1 MKTLHLYL
9 TRQVLVSLLMTVA
22 VFTFVLLLG
31 NVMKEIIALL
41 VSRQVTLG
49 LVAKAI
55 GLLIPFVMAY
65 VLPFAMLTSVLLVFG
80 RFSADQELTAVRAS
94 GVSLV
99 SLVTPILLLSL
110 GLCGLCALFN
120 LWIAP
125 ECRNAYKNLIFQ
137 FGARTMTTLITE
149 DRFID
154 EIPGMI
160 LYIRKKNGEELEDI
174 RIYNLKTNEITE
186 RVSAAAGRILFDPQ
200 KQTIS
205 FELSDVLLEHRYE
218 ADPKDEE
225 NLIGPPAPEKA
236 SEWQPELGY
245 LDGLTGP
252 PTPEKAPEKAPEWQL
267 LKMGAYTS
275 LPQDLAPLF
284 RGERKPKLSEMN
296 LGELIRERDER
307 ESQGISAM
315 PVRVQ
320 IHRQLAFSFACFA
333 FTLVAI
339 PLAIQAHRR
348 ETSIGI
354 AIALGLVMVYYAFII
369 VGDALETK
377 EHLQPHLILWIPNFL
392 FQMVGAVLLHRANR
406 G

>member
-9 TRQVLVSLLMTVA
+9 TRQVMISLFMTVG

-49 LVAKAI
+49 LVGKAI
-55 GLLIPFVMAY
+55 GLLIPYVMAY
-65 VLPFAMLTSVLLVFG
+65 VLPFGMLTSVLLVFG

-94 GVSLV
+94 GISLV

-110 GLCGLCALFN
+110 ALCALCALFN

-125 ECRNAYKNLIFQ
+125 QCRSAYKDLIFQ
-137 FGARTMTTLITE
+137 FGARTFTTLITE

-154 EIPGMI
+154 EIPGMT
-160 LYIRKKNGEELEDI
+160 LYIRKKDGDNLEDI
-174 RIYNLKTNEITE
+174 RIYTLKTNKISQK
-186 RVSAAAGRILFDPQ
+186 VSAGSGKILFDSE
-200 KQTIS
+200 KQTIL

-218 ADPKDEE
+218 VDPQAEE
-225 NLIGPPAPEKA
+225 AFVGPPAPEK
-236 SEWQPELGY
+236 P
-245 LDGLTGP
+245 
-252 PTPEKAPEKAPEWQL
+252 PEWQR
-267 LKMGAYTS
+267 LKMGAFTYG
-275 LPQDLAPLF
+275 PVDLTPLF
-284 RGERKPKLSEMN
+284 HGERKPKLSEMT
-296 LGELIRERDER
+296 LQQLIRERDDR
-307 ESQGISAM
+307 ESQGISNM

-333 FTLVAI
+333 FTLIAI

-369 VGDALETK
+369 IGDALETK
-377 EHLQPHLILWIPNFL
+377 EHLQPHLILWLPNFL
-392 FQMVGAVLLHRANR
+392 FQAIGASLLFRANR

>member
-9 TRQVLVSLLMTVA
+9 TRQVMISLLMTVG

-55 GLLIPFVMAY
+55 GLLIPYVMAY
-65 VLPFAMLTSVLLVFG
+65 VLPFGMLTSVLLVFG

-94 GVSLV
+94 GVSLA

-110 GLCGLCALFN
+110 GLCVLCAFFN

-125 ECRNAYKNLIFQ
+125 QCRNAYKNLIFE
-137 FGARTMTTLITE
+137 FGARSFSTLITE

-154 EIPGMI
+154 EIPGTI
-160 LYIRKKNGEELEDI
+160 LYIRKKNGDELEDI
-174 RIYNLKTNEITE
+174 RIYTLKTNEISE
-186 RVSAAAGRILFDPQ
+186 RISASSGKIIYDGQ
-200 KQTIS
+200 KQAIHFS
-205 FELSDVLLEHRYE
+205 LRDVLIESRVDKSTKLDDSFTE
-218 ADPKDEE
+218 KNINFDESF
-225 NLIGPPAPEKA
+225 IGPPAPEDPTERE
-236 SEWQPELGY
+236 EWYRLQ
-245 LDGLTGP
+245 TGAIDTNP
-252 PTPEKAPEKAPEWQL
+252 I
-267 LKMGAYTS
+267 
-275 LPQDLAPLF
+275 DLAPLF

-296 LGELIRERDER
+296 LGQLIRERDER
-307 ESQGISAM
+307 EAQGISNM

-333 FTLVAI
+333 FTLIAV

-354 AIALGLVMVYYAFII
+354 AISLVLVMVYYAFII
-369 VGDALETK
+369 IADALETK
-377 EHLQPHLILWIPNFL
+377 EHLQPHMITWFPNFL
-392 FQMVGAVLLHRANR
+392 FQAIGAGLLYRANR
-406 G
+406 N

>member
-9 TRQVLVSLLMTVA
+9 TRQVMISLLMTVG

-49 LVAKAI
+49 LVGKAI
-55 GLLIPFVMAY
+55 GLLIPYVMAY
-65 VLPFAMLTSVLLVFG
+65 VLPFGMLTSVLLVFG

-94 GVSLV
+94 GVSLI
-99 SLVTPILLLSL
+99 SLVTPILMLSL
-110 GLCGLCALFN
+110 ALCVLCGLFN

-125 ECRNAYKNLIFQ
+125 HCRGAYKDLIFQ
-137 FGARTMTTLITE
+137 FGARTVSTLITE

-160 LYIRKKNGEELEDI
+160 LYIRKKNGDELEDI
-174 RIYNLKTNEITE
+174 RIYNLKETEITN
-186 RVSAAAGRILFDPQ
+186 RVSAASGKINFDPQ
-200 KQTIS
+200 GQTIQ
-205 FELSDVLLEHRYE
+205 FQLNDVLVEHRFE
-218 ADPKDEE
+218 TDAKADE
-225 NLIGPPAPEKA
+225 NFIGPPPPEK
-236 SEWQPELGY
+236 P
-245 LDGLTGP
+245 
-252 PTPEKAPEKAPEWQL
+252 PEWQL
-267 LKMGAYTS
+267 VKMGGFTTD
-275 LPQDLAPLF
+275 PIDLKPLF
-284 RGERKPKLSEMN
+284 QGSRKSKLSEMD
-296 LGELIRERDER
+296 LMELIRERKVR
-307 ESQGISAM
+307 EEQGVSTM

-354 AIALGLVMVYYAFII
+354 ALSLGLVMIYYAFII
-369 VGDALETK
+369 LGDALEAK
-377 EHLQPHLILWIPNFL
+377 EHLQPHLILWFPNFL
-392 FQMVGAVLLHRANR
+392 FQAVGAALLYRANR
-406 G
+406 N

>member
-9 TRQVLVSLLMTVA
+9 TRQVMISLLMTVG

-49 LVAKAI
+49 LVGKAI
-55 GLLIPFVMAY
+55 GLLIPYVMAY
-65 VLPFAMLTSVLLVFG
+65 VLPFGMLTSVLLVFG

-94 GVSLV
+94 GVSLI
-99 SLVTPILLLSL
+99 SLVTPILMLSL
-110 GLCGLCALFN
+110 ALCVLCGLFN

-125 ECRNAYKNLIFQ
+125 HCRGAYKDLIFQ
-137 FGARTMTTLITE
+137 FGARTISTLITE

-160 LYIRKKNGEELEDI
+160 LYIRKKNGDELEDI
-174 RIYNLKTNEITE
+174 RIYNLKETEITN
-186 RVSAAAGRILFDPQ
+186 RVSAASGKINFDPQ
-200 KQTIS
+200 GQTIQ
-205 FELSDVLLEHRYE
+205 FQLNDVLVEHRFE
-218 ADPKDEE
+218 TDAKADE
-225 NLIGPPAPEKA
+225 NFIGPPPPEK
-236 SEWQPELGY
+236 P
-245 LDGLTGP
+245 
-252 PTPEKAPEKAPEWQL
+252 PEWQL
-267 LKMGAYTS
+267 VKMGGFTTD
-275 LPQDLAPLF
+275 PIDLKPLF
-284 RGERKPKLSEMN
+284 QGSRKSKLSEMD
-296 LGELIRERDER
+296 LMELIRERNVRDE
-307 ESQGISAM
+307 QGVSTM

-354 AIALGLVMVYYAFII
+354 A
-369 VGDALETK
+369 
-377 EHLQPHLILWIPNFL
+377 
-392 FQMVGAVLLHRANR
+392 
-406 G
+406 

>member
-9 TRQVLVSLLMTVA
+9 TRQVMISLLMTVG

-49 LVAKAI
+49 LVARAI
-55 GLLIPFVMAY
+55 GLLIPYVMAY
-65 VLPFAMLTSVLLVFG
+65 VLPFGMLTSVLLVFG

-99 SLVTPILLLSL
+99 SLVTPILFLSL
-110 GLCGLCALFN
+110 GLCVLCAFFN

-125 ECRNAYKNLIFQ
+125 QCRNAYKNLIFE
-137 FGARTMTTLITE
+137 FGARSFSTLITE

-154 EIPGMI
+154 EIPGTI
-160 LYIRKKNGEELEDI
+160 LYIRKKNGDELEDI
-174 RIYNLKTNEITE
+174 RIYTLKTNEISE
-186 RVSAAAGRILFDPQ
+186 RISAGSGKIIYDGQ
-200 KQTIS
+200 KQTIHFS
-205 FELSDVLLEHRYE
+205 LRDVLIESRVDKNTKL
-218 ADPKDEE
+218 DESFIE
-225 NLIGPPAPEKA
+225 KNINFDESFIGPPAPEDP
-236 SEWQPELGY
+236 SEREEWYRLQ
-245 LDGLTGP
+245 TGAIDTNP
-252 PTPEKAPEKAPEWQL
+252 I
-267 LKMGAYTS
+267 
-275 LPQDLAPLF
+275 DLAPLF

-296 LGELIRERDER
+296 IRQLIRERDER
-307 ESQGISAM
+307 EAQGISNM

-333 FTLVAI
+333 FTLIAV

-354 AIALGLVMVYYAFII
+354 AISLVLVMVYYAFII
-369 VGDALETK
+369 IADALETK
-377 EHLQPHLILWIPNFL
+377 ERLQPHMITWFPNFL
-392 FQMVGAVLLHRANR
+392 FQAIGAGLLYRANR
-406 G
+406 N

>member
-9 TRQVLVSLLMTVA
+9 TRQVMISLLMTVG

-49 LVAKAI
+49 LVAQAI
-55 GLLIPFVMAY
+55 GLLIPYVMAY
-65 VLPFAMLTSVLLVFG
+65 VLPFGMLTAVLLVFG

-110 GLCGLCALFN
+110 ALCILCALFN

-125 ECRNAYKNLIFQ
+125 LCRSAYKNLIFEH
-137 FGARTMTTLITE
+137 GARTLSTLITE

-186 RVSAAAGRILFDPQ
+186 RVSAGAGRILFDQ
-200 KQTIS
+200 QQQTIR
-205 FELSDVLLEHRYE
+205 FELLDVLMEARYE
-218 ADPKDEE
+218 KDGMNFVLDPEKEE
-225 NLIGPPAPEKA
+225 NFIGPPAPEK
-236 SEWQPELGY
+236 P
-245 LDGLTGP
+245 
-252 PTPEKAPEKAPEWQL
+252 PEWQL
-267 LKMGAYTS
+267 LKMGAFTTD
-275 LPQDLAPLF
+275 PINLAPLF
-284 RGERKPKLSEMN
+284 RGERKPKLSEMTIWQ
-296 LGELIRERDER
+296 LIAERDER
-307 ESQGISAM
+307 EEQGVSTM

-333 FTLVAI
+333 ITLVAI

-369 VGDALETK
+369 LGDALETK
-377 EHLQPHLILWIPNFL
+377 EHLQPHLILWFPNFL
-392 FQMVGAVLLHRANR
+392 FQAIGGALLFRANR

>member
-9 TRQVLVSLLMTVA
+9 TRQVMISLLMTVG

-49 LVAKAI
+49 LVGKAI
-55 GLLIPFVMAY
+55 GLLIPYVMAY
-65 VLPFAMLTSVLLVFG
+65 VLPFGMLTSVLLVFG

-94 GVSLV
+94 GVSLI
-99 SLVTPILLLSL
+99 SLVTPILMLSL
-110 GLCGLCALFN
+110 ALCVLCGLFN

-125 ECRNAYKNLIFQ
+125 HCRGAYKDLIFQ
-137 FGARTMTTLITE
+137 FGARTISTLITE

-160 LYIRKKNGEELEDI
+160 LYIRKKNGDELEDI
-174 RIYNLKTNEITE
+174 RIYNLKETEITN
-186 RVSAAAGRILFDPQ
+186 RISAASGKINFDPQ
-200 KQTIS
+200 GQTIQ
-205 FELSDVLLEHRYE
+205 FQLNDVLVEHRFE
-218 ADPKDEE
+218 TDAKADE
-225 NLIGPPAPEKA
+225 NFIGPPPPEK
-236 SEWQPELGY
+236 P
-245 LDGLTGP
+245 
-252 PTPEKAPEKAPEWQL
+252 PEWQL
-267 LKMGAYTS
+267 VKMGGFTTD
-275 LPQDLAPLF
+275 PVDLKPLF
-284 RGERKPKLSEMN
+284 QGSRKSKLSEMD
-296 LGELIRERDER
+296 LMQLIRERKVR
-307 ESQGISAM
+307 EEQGVSTM

-354 AIALGLVMVYYAFII
+354 ALSLGLVMVYYAFII
-369 VGDALETK
+369 LGDALEAK
-377 EHLQPHLILWIPNFL
+377 EHLQPHLILWFPNFL
-392 FQMVGAVLLHRANR
+392 FQAVGAALLYRANR
-406 G
+406 N

>member
-9 TRQVLVSLLMTVA
+9 TRQVIISLLMTVG

-55 GLLIPFVMAY
+55 GLLIPYVMAY

-110 GLCGLCALFN
+110 GLCILCAIFN

-125 ECRNAYKNLIFQ
+125 QCRNAYKNLIFE
-137 FGARTMTTLITE
+137 FGARSFSTLITE

-154 EIPGMI
+154 EIPNTI
-160 LYIRKKNGEELEDI
+160 LYIRKKSGDELEDI
-174 RIYNLKTNEITE
+174 RIYTLKTNEISE
-186 RVSAAAGRILFDPQ
+186 RISAGSGKIIYDAQ
-200 KQTIS
+200 KQTLH
-205 FELSDVLLEHRYE
+205 FALRDVLIESRGE
-218 ADPKDEE
+218 RSGQFAERNIKFDDSF
-225 NLIGPPAPEKA
+225 IGPPLPEDLRDKA
-236 SEWQPELGY
+236 EWYRLQ
-245 LDGLTGP
+245 TGAIDTDP
-252 PTPEKAPEKAPEWQL
+252 I
-267 LKMGAYTS
+267 
-275 LPQDLAPLF
+275 DLAPLF

-296 LGELIRERDER
+296 LSELIRERDNR
-307 ESQGISAM
+307 EAQGISNM

-320 IHRQLAFSFACFA
+320 IHRQFAFSFGCFA
-333 FTLVAI
+333 FTLIAV

-354 AIALGLVMVYYAFII
+354 AISLGLVMVYYSFFILADAF
-369 VGDALETK
+369 ETK
-377 EHLQPHLILWIPNFL
+377 EHLQPHMITWFPNFL
-392 FQMVGAVLLHRANR
+392 FQAIGAGLLYRANR
-406 G
+406 N

>member
-9 TRQVLVSLLMTVA
+9 TRQVLVALLMTVG

-31 NVMKEIIALL
+31 NVMKEILALL

-49 LVAKAI
+49 LVAQAI

-65 VLPFAMLTSVLLVFG
+65 VLPFGMLTAVLLVFG

-110 GLCGLCALFN
+110 VLCVLCAAFN

-125 ECRNAYKNLIFQ
+125 LCRNAYKNLIFQ
-137 FGARTMTTLITE
+137 FGARNITTLITE

-160 LYIRKKNGEELEDI
+160 LYIRKKDGDQMEDV
-174 RIYNLKTNEITE
+174 RIYHLKDNEITQ
-186 RVSAAAGRILFDPQ
+186 RISAGAGKINFNSTN
-200 KQTIS
+200 QTIY
-205 FELSDVLLEHRYE
+205 FELSDVLVEHRHE
-218 ADPKDEE
+218 ADPKLRSGSSDPATITLTNADESF
-225 NLIGPPAPEKA
+225 IGPLPEK
-236 SEWQPELGY
+236 P
-245 LDGLTGP
+245 
-252 PTPEKAPEKAPEWQL
+252 PEWFL
-267 LKMGAYTS
+267 MKSGAIATD
-275 LPQDLAPLF
+275 PIDLAPLF
-284 RGERKPKLSEMN
+284 RGQRKPKLSEMTIK
-296 LGELIRERDER
+296 ELIRERDAR
-307 ESQGISAM
+307 EAQGVATM

-354 AIALGLVMVYYAFII
+354 ALALGLVMVYYAFII
-369 VGDALETK
+369 IGDALESK
-377 EHLQPHLILWIPNFL
+377 EHLQPHLILWFPNFL
-392 FQMVGAVLLHRANR
+392 FQAIGGALLFRANR

>member
-9 TRQVLVSLLMTVA
+9 TRQVIISLLMTVG

-55 GLLIPFVMAY
+55 GLLIPYVMAY
-65 VLPFAMLTSVLLVFG
+65 VLPFGMLTSVLLVFG

-99 SLVTPILLLSL
+99 SLVTPILFLSL
-110 GLCGLCALFN
+110 GLCVLCAFFN

-125 ECRNAYKNLIFQ
+125 QCRNAYKNLIFE
-137 FGARTMTTLITE
+137 FGARSFSTLITE

-154 EIPGMI
+154 EIPGTI
-160 LYIRKKNGEELEDI
+160 LYIRKKNGDELEDI
-174 RIYNLKTNEITE
+174 RIYTLKTNEISE
-186 RVSAAAGRILFDPQ
+186 RISAGSGKIIYDAQ
-200 KQTIS
+200 KQTIHFS
-205 FELSDVLLEHRYE
+205 LRDVLIESRVDKKTKLDGSFNELNINF
-218 ADPKDEE
+218 DESF
-225 NLIGPPAPEKA
+225 IGPPVPEDP
-236 SEWQPELGY
+236 SEEEWYRLQ
-245 LDGLTGP
+245 TGAIDTNP
-252 PTPEKAPEKAPEWQL
+252 I
-267 LKMGAYTS
+267 
-275 LPQDLAPLF
+275 DLAPLF

-296 LGELIRERDER
+296 IWQLIRERDER
-307 ESQGISAM
+307 EAQGISNM

-333 FTLVAI
+333 FTLIAV

-354 AIALGLVMVYYAFII
+354 AISLVLVMVYYAFII
-369 VGDALETK
+369 IADALETK
-377 EHLQPHLILWIPNFL
+377 EHLQPHMITWFPNFL
-392 FQMVGAVLLHRANR
+392 FQAIGAGLLYRANR
-406 G
+406 N

>member
-9 TRQVLVSLLMTVA
+9 TRQVMISLLMTVG

-49 LVAKAI
+49 LVVKAI
-55 GLLIPFVMAY
+55 GLLIPYVMAY
-65 VLPFAMLTSVLLVFG
+65 VLPFGMLTAVLLVFG

-99 SLVTPILLLSL
+99 SLVAPILFLSL
-110 GLCGLCALFN
+110 ALCVLCALFN

-125 ECRNAYKNLIFQ
+125 QCRNAYKNLIFE
-137 FGARTMTTLITE
+137 FGARTVSTLITE

-160 LYIRKKNGEELEDI
+160 LYIRKKNGDELEDI
-174 RIYNLKTNEITE
+174 RIYGLRETEITN
-186 RVSAAAGRILFDPQ
+186 RVSAAAGKINYDPQ
-200 KQTIS
+200 NQTIQ
-205 FELSDVLLEHRYE
+205 FELKDVLIEYRYE
-218 ADPKDEE
+218 KDPKEE
-225 NLIGPPAPEKA
+225 ESFIGPPAPEK
-236 SEWQPELGY
+236 P
-245 LDGLTGP
+245 
-252 PTPEKAPEKAPEWQL
+252 PEWL
-267 LKMGAYTS
+267 LMKSGAITT
-275 LPQDLAPLF
+275 DTVELAPLF

-296 LGELIRERDER
+296 LKELINERDQR
-307 ESQGISAM
+307 DSQGISTM

-354 AIALGLVMVYYAFII
+354 AIALGLVMVYYSFII
-369 VGDALETK
+369 IGDALETK
-377 EHLQPHLILWIPNFL
+377 EHLQPHMIVWFPNFL
-392 FQMVGAVLLHRANR
+392 FQVVGAGLLYRANR

>member
-9 TRQVLVSLLMTVA
+9 TRQVLISLLMTVG

-49 LVAKAI
+49 LVGKAV
-55 GLLIPFVMAY
+55 GLLIPYVMAY
-65 VLPFAMLTSVLLVFG
+65 VLPFGMLTAVLLVFG

-99 SLVTPILLLSL
+99 SMVTPILLLSL
-110 GLCGLCALFN
+110 ALCALCALFN
-120 LWIAP
+120 LWVAP
-125 ECRNAYKNLIFQ
+125 LCRNAYKNLIFEH
-137 FGARTMTTLITE
+137 GGRTLSTLITE

-154 EIPGMI
+154 EIPGKI

-186 RVSAAAGRILFDPQ
+186 RVAAGSGKIHYNPQ
-200 KQTIS
+200 NQTIH
-205 FELSDVLLEHRYE
+205 FELTDVLVEHRLE
-218 ADPKDEE
+218 TDPKAEE
-225 NLIGPPAPEKA
+225 SFIGPPPPEK
-236 SEWQPELGY
+236 P
-245 LDGLTGP
+245 
-252 PTPEKAPEKAPEWQL
+252 PEWQL
-267 LKMGAYTS
+267 VKMGGFTTD
-275 LPQDLAPLF
+275 PIDLAPLF
-284 RGERKPKLSEMN
+284 RGERKPKLSEMT
-296 LGELIRERDER
+296 LRELMLEKEER
-307 ESQGISAM
+307 EAQGVSTM

-354 AIALGLVMVYYAFII
+354 AIALGLVMVYYSFII
-369 VGDALETK
+369 IGDALETK
-377 EHLQPHLILWIPNFL
+377 EHLQPHLILWFPNFL
-392 FQMVGAVLLHRANR
+392 FQAVGGALLFRANR

>member
-9 TRQVLVSLLMTVA
+9 TRQVLISLLMTVG

-49 LVAKAI
+49 LVAQAI
-55 GLLIPFVMAY
+55 GLLIPYVMAY
-65 VLPFAMLTSVLLVFG
+65 VLPFGMLTAVLLVFG

-110 GLCGLCALFN
+110 ALCVLCALFN

-125 ECRNAYKNLIFQ
+125 LCRNAYKNLIFEH
-137 FGARTMTTLITE
+137 GARTLSTLITE

-186 RVSAAAGRILFDPQ
+186 RVSAGSGRILFDQ
-200 KQTIS
+200 ERQTIR
-205 FELSDVLLEHRYE
+205 FELQDVLLEARYE
-218 ADPKDEE
+218 KDPEQEE
-225 NLIGPPAPEKA
+225 NFIGPPAPEK
-236 SEWQPELGY
+236 P
-245 LDGLTGP
+245 
-252 PTPEKAPEKAPEWQL
+252 PEWQL
-267 LKMGAYTS
+267 LKMGAFTTD
-275 LPQDLAPLF
+275 PIDLAPLF
-284 RGERKPKLSEMN
+284 QGDRKPKLSEMTVWQ
-296 LGELIRERDER
+296 LMAERDER
-307 ESQGISAM
+307 EAQGVSTM

-369 VGDALETK
+369 IGDALETK
-377 EHLQPHLILWIPNFL
+377 EHLQPHLILWFPNFL
-392 FQMVGAVLLHRANR
+392 FQAIGGALLFRANR

>member
-9 TRQVLVSLLMTVA
+9 TRQVLISLLMTVA

-41 VSRQVTLG
+41 VSRHVTLG

-55 GLLIPFVMAY
+55 GLLIPYVMAY
-65 VLPFAMLTSVLLVFG
+65 VLPFGMLTAVLLVFG

-99 SLVTPILLLSL
+99 SLVSPVLFLSL
-110 GLCGLCALFN
+110 GLCALCAVFN

-137 FGARTMTTLITE
+137 YGARTVSTLITE

-160 LYIRKKNGEELEDI
+160 LYIRKKDGDDLEDV
-174 RIYNLKTNEITE
+174 RIYGLKGTEITNQ
-186 RVSAAAGRILFDPQ
+186 VSAAAARINYDPQ
-200 KQTIS
+200 AQTIE
-205 FELSDVLLEHRYE
+205 FELKDVLLRQRYE
-218 ADPKDEE
+218 RDPKDDETF
-225 NLIGPPAPEKA
+225 IGPPAPEK
-236 SEWQPELGY
+236 P
-245 LDGLTGP
+245 
-252 PTPEKAPEKAPEWQL
+252 PEWFMM
-267 LKMGAYTS
+267 KSGAITTN
-275 LPQDLAPLF
+275 PIDLAPLF
-284 RGERKPKLSEMN
+284 RGERKAKLSEMN
-296 LGELIRERDER
+296 LKQLIRERDER
-307 ESQGISAM
+307 EAQGVSNM

-320 IHRQLAFSFACFA
+320 IHRQLSFSFACFA

-354 AIALGLVMVYYAFII
+354 AIALVLVMIYFSFII
-369 VGDALETK
+369 IGDALESK
-377 EHLQPHLILWIPNFL
+377 EHLQPHLILWFPNFL
-392 FQMVGAVLLHRANR
+392 FQAVGAVLLNRANR

>member
-9 TRQVLVSLLMTVA
+9 TRHVFISLLMTVG

-41 VSRQVTLG
+41 VSRQVTFG
-49 LVAKAI
+49 LVAKAV

-65 VLPFAMLTSVLLVFG
+65 VLPFGMLTAALLVFG

-99 SLVTPILLLSL
+99 SLVAPILLLSL
-110 GLCGLCALFN
+110 ALCVLCALFN

-125 ECRNAYKNLIFQ
+125 QCRHAYKDLIFQ
-137 FGARTMTTLITE
+137 YGARTVSTLITE

-160 LYIRKKNGEELEDI
+160 LYIRKKNGENLEDI
-174 RIYNLKTNEITE
+174 RIYGLRNNEITN
-186 RVSAAAGRILFDPQ
+186 RISAASGRINYDQ
-200 KQTIS
+200 QNQTID
-205 FELSDVLLEHRYE
+205 FELKDVLVEYRYE
-218 ADPKDEE
+218 RDPKQEE
-225 NLIGPPAPEKA
+225 NFIGPPAPEK
-236 SEWQPELGY
+236 P
-245 LDGLTGP
+245 
-252 PTPEKAPEKAPEWQL
+252 PEWYMI
-267 LKMGAYTS
+267 KSGAISTD
-275 LPQDLAPLF
+275 PVELAPLF

-296 LGELIRERDER
+296 LLELIRERDQR
-307 ESQGISAM
+307 ATQGISTM

-354 AIALGLVMVYYAFII
+354 AIALGLVMVYYSFII
-369 VGDALETK
+369 IGDALETK
-377 EHLQPHLILWIPNFL
+377 EHLQPHMIVWIPNFL
-392 FQMVGAVLLHRANR
+392 FQVVGAALLHRANR

>member
-9 TRQVLVSLLMTVA
+9 TRQVLIALLMTVG

-65 VLPFAMLTSVLLVFG
+65 VLPFGMLTAVLLVFG

-99 SLVTPILLLSL
+99 SLVTPILILSL
-110 GLCGLCALFN
+110 VLCVLCAAFN

-125 ECRNAYKNLIFQ
+125 LCRNAYKDLIFQ
-137 FGARTMTTLITE
+137 FGARNISTLITE

-160 LYIRKKNGEELEDI
+160 LYIRKKDGDQLEDI
-174 RIYNLKTNEITE
+174 RIYNLRTNEIRE
-186 RVSAAAGRILFDPQ
+186 RISADSGKILYDPQQQTIEFELRDVVAEHRFEKHSKAAGELNFIDPDE
-200 KQTIS
+200 S
-205 FELSDVLLEHRYE
+205 F
-218 ADPKDEE
+218 
-225 NLIGPPAPEKA
+225 IGPPPPE
-236 SEWQPELGY
+236 
-245 LDGLTGP
+245 P
-252 PTPEKAPEKAPEWQL
+252 PPEWQL
-267 LKMGAYTS
+267 FKTGVYSTGTIE
-275 LPQDLAPLF
+275 LAPLF
-284 RGERKPKLSEMN
+284 RGDRKPKLSEMTIK
-296 LGELIRERDER
+296 ELVRERDMR
-307 ESQGISAM
+307 ESQGIATM

-369 VGDALETK
+369 IGDALESK
-377 EHLQPHLILWIPNFL
+377 EHLQPHLILWFPNFL
-392 FQMVGAVLLHRANR
+392 FQAIGGALLFRANR

>member
-186 RVSAAAGRILFDPQ
+186 RVSAATGKIVFDPE

-205 FELSDVLLEHRYE
+205 FELFDVLLEHRYE

-225 NLIGPPAPEKA
+225 NLIGPPVSIFTE
-236 SEWQPELGY
+236 
-245 LDGLTGP
+245 GP
-252 PTPEKAPEKAPEWQL
+252 PIEVAVTTEPDGVQHVEPPEKAPEWQL

-275 LPQDLAPLF
+275 PPQDLAPLF
-284 RGERKPKLSEMN
+284 RAERKPKLSEMN

-392 FQMVGAVLLHRANR
+392 FQTIGALLLHRANR

>member
-9 TRQVLVSLLMTVA
+9 TRQVLISLLMTVG

-49 LVAKAI
+49 LVAQAI
-55 GLLIPFVMAY
+55 GLLIPYVMAY
-65 VLPFAMLTSVLLVFG
+65 VLPFGMLTAVLLVFG

-110 GLCGLCALFN
+110 ALCVLCALFN

-125 ECRNAYKNLIFQ
+125 LCRNAYKNLIFEH
-137 FGARTMTTLITE
+137 GARTLSTLITE

-186 RVSAAAGRILFDPQ
+186 RVSAGSGRILFDQ
-200 KQTIS
+200 ERQTIR
-205 FELSDVLLEHRYE
+205 FELQDVLLEARYE
-218 ADPKDEE
+218 KDPEQED
-225 NLIGPPAPEKA
+225 NFIGPPAPEK
-236 SEWQPELGY
+236 P
-245 LDGLTGP
+245 
-252 PTPEKAPEKAPEWQL
+252 PEWQL
-267 LKMGAYTS
+267 LKMGAFTTD
-275 LPQDLAPLF
+275 PIDLAPLF
-284 RGERKPKLSEMN
+284 QGDRKPKLSEMTVWQ
-296 LGELIRERDER
+296 LMAERDER
-307 ESQGISAM
+307 EAQGVSTM

-369 VGDALETK
+369 IGDALETK
-377 EHLQPHLILWIPNFL
+377 EHLQPHLILWFPNFL
-392 FQMVGAVLLHRANR
+392 FQAIGGALLFRANR

>member
-9 TRQVLVSLLMTVA
+9 SRQVLISLLMTVA

-49 LVAKAI
+49 LVGKAI
-55 GLLIPFVMAY
+55 GLLVPFVMAY
-65 VLPFAMLTSVLLVFG
+65 VLPFGMLTAVLLVFG

-99 SLVTPILLLSL
+99 SLVAPILLLSL
-110 GLCGLCALFN
+110 LLCGFCAVFN

-125 ECRNAYKNLIFQ
+125 QCRNAYKNLIYEY
-137 FGARTMTTLITE
+137 GTRTISTLITE

-154 EIPGMI
+154 EIRGMI
-160 LYIRKKNGEELEDI
+160 LYARKKQGDELQDV
-174 RIYNLKTNEITE
+174 RIYLLKTNEITQ
-186 RVSAAAGRILFDPQ
+186 RISAESGRIVVDDQ
-200 KQTIS
+200 NKSIA
-205 FELSDVLLEHRYE
+205 FELNSVLSETRVE
-218 ADPKDEE
+218 RKGDPEE
-225 NLIGPPAPEKA
+225 IF
-236 SEWQPELGY
+236 
-245 LDGLTGP
+245 GP
-252 PTPEKAPEKAPEWQL
+252 PTLDRDIEWQVF
-267 LKMGAYTS
+267 KIDGTYTTDPFDLSS
-275 LPQDLAPLF
+275 LVREA
-284 RGERKPKLSEMN
+284 RKPKLTEMTITQ
-296 LGELIRERDER
+296 LFRERSTR
-307 ESQGISAM
+307 ESQGVEVM

-320 IHRQLAFSFACFA
+320 IHRQIAFSFACFA

-354 AIALGLVMVYYAFII
+354 AIALVLVMVYYSFII
-369 VGDALETK
+369 IGDALEAK
-377 EHLQPHLILWIPNFL
+377 AHLHPHLIVWIPNFL
-392 FQMVGAVLLHRANR
+392 FEILGGILLHRANR

>member
-9 TRQVLVSLLMTVA
+9 TRQVMISLLMTVG

-49 LVAKAI
+49 LVGKAI
-55 GLLIPFVMAY
+55 GLLIPYVMAY
-65 VLPFAMLTSVLLVFG
+65 VLPFGMLTSVLLVFG

-94 GVSLV
+94 GISLA

-110 GLCGLCALFN
+110 ALCALCALFN

-125 ECRNAYKNLIFQ
+125 QCRSAYKDLIFQ
-137 FGARTMTTLITE
+137 FGARTFTTLITE

-154 EIPGMI
+154 EIPGMT
-160 LYIRKKNGEELEDI
+160 LYIRKKDGDNLEDI
-174 RIYNLKTNEITE
+174 RIYNLKTNKISQK
-186 RVSAAAGRILFDPQ
+186 VSAGSGKILFDAE
-200 KQTIS
+200 KQTIL

-218 ADPKDEE
+218 VDPQAEE
-225 NLIGPPAPEKA
+225 TFIGPPAPEKA
-236 SEWQPELGY
+236 
-245 LDGLTGP
+245 
-252 PTPEKAPEKAPEWQL
+252 PEWQR
-267 LKMGAYTS
+267 LKMGAFTYG
-275 LPQDLAPLF
+275 PVDLAPLF
-284 RGERKPKLSEMN
+284 HGERKPKLSEMT
-296 LGELIRERDER
+296 LPQLIRERDER
-307 ESQGISAM
+307 EGQGISNM

-333 FTLVAI
+333 FTLIAI

-369 VGDALETK
+369 IGDALETK
-377 EHLQPHLILWIPNFL
+377 EHLQPHLILWLPNFL
-392 FQMVGAVLLHRANR
+392 FQAIGASLLFRANR

>member
-9 TRQVLVSLLMTVA
+9 TRQVMISLLMTVG

-49 LVAKAI
+49 LVGQAI
-55 GLLIPFVMAY
+55 GLLIPYVMAY
-65 VLPFAMLTSVLLVFG
+65 VLPFGMLTSVLLVFG

-94 GVSLV
+94 GVSLI

-110 GLCGLCALFN
+110 GLCALCALFN

-125 ECRNAYKNLIFQ
+125 QCRSAYKDLIFE
-137 FGARTMTTLITE
+137 FGARTFTTLITE

-160 LYIRKKNGEELEDI
+160 LYIRKKDGDNLEDI
-174 RIYNLKTNEITE
+174 RIYNLKTNEISQ
-186 RVSAAAGRILFDPQ
+186 RVSAGSGKILFDPE
-200 KQTIS
+200 KQTIQ

-218 ADPKDEE
+218 ADAQAEE
-225 NLIGPPAPEKA
+225 SFVGPPAPEK
-236 SEWQPELGY
+236 P
-245 LDGLTGP
+245 
-252 PTPEKAPEKAPEWQL
+252 PEWQL
-267 LKMGAYTS
+267 LKMGAFTYG
-275 LPQDLAPLF
+275 PVDLAPLF
-284 RGERKPKLSEMN
+284 HGERKPKLSEMT
-296 LGELIRERDER
+296 LPQLIRERDER
-307 ESQGISAM
+307 EAQGISNM

-369 VGDALETK
+369 IGDALETK
-377 EHLQPHLILWIPNFL
+377 EHLQPHLILWFPNFL
-392 FQMVGAVLLHRANR
+392 FQAIGASLLFRANR

>member
-9 TRQVLVSLLMTVA
+9 TRQVLISLLMTVG

-49 LVAKAI
+49 LVGKAI
-55 GLLIPFVMAY
+55 GLLIPYVMAY
-65 VLPFAMLTSVLLVFG
+65 VLPFGMLTSVLLVFG

-99 SLVTPILLLSL
+99 SLVTPILGLSL
-110 GLCGLCALFN
+110 GLCALCALFN

-125 ECRNAYKNLIFQ
+125 QCRSAYKDLIFQ
-137 FGARTMTTLITE
+137 FGARTFTTLITE

-154 EIPGMI
+154 EIPGMT
-160 LYIRKKNGEELEDI
+160 LYIRKKNGDLLEDI
-174 RIYNLKTNEITE
+174 WIYNLKTNQISQK
-186 RVSAAAGRILFDPQ
+186 VSAASGKIIFNPE
-200 KQTIS
+200 KQTIQ
-205 FELSDVLLEHRYE
+205 FELTDVLLKHRYE
-218 ADPKDEE
+218 RDRRAEE
-225 NLIGPPAPEKA
+225 SFIGPPAPEEPA
-236 SEWQPELGY
+236 EWQS
-245 LDGLTGP
+245 
-252 PTPEKAPEKAPEWQL
+252 
-267 LKMGAYTS
+267 LKMGAFTYG
-275 LPQDLAPLF
+275 PVDLAPLF
-284 RGERKPKLSEMN
+284 RGERKPKLSEMT
-296 LGELIRERDER
+296 LPELMRERDDR
-307 ESQGISAM
+307 EAQGISNM

-354 AIALGLVMVYYAFII
+354 AIALALVMVYYAFII

-377 EHLQPHLILWIPNFL
+377 EHLQPHLIVWIPNFL
-392 FQMVGAVLLHRANR
+392 FQAIGAALLFRANR

>member
-9 TRQVLVSLLMTVA
+9 TRQVLISLVMTAA

-41 VSRQVTLG
+41 VARQVTLG
-49 LVAKAI
+49 LVGKAI

-65 VLPFAMLTSVLLVFG
+65 VLPFGMLTAVLLVFG

-94 GVSLV
+94 GISLV
-99 SLVTPILLLSL
+99 SLVTPVLLLSL
-110 GLCGLCALFN
+110 VMCGLCALFN

-125 ECRNAYKNLIFQ
+125 QCRNAYKNLIYQ
-137 FGARTMTTLITE
+137 FGARTIANLITE

-160 LYIRKKNGEELEDI
+160 LYIRKKDGNHLEDV
-174 RIYNLKTNEITE
+174 RLYMLTTNEITR
-186 RVSAAAGRILFDPQ
+186 RVEAESGTIVIDDQAKSILFELKEVIFYQRIEPGAGRED
-200 KQTIS
+200 
-205 FELSDVLLEHRYE
+205 D
-218 ADPKDEE
+218 
-225 NLIGPPAPEKA
+225 LIGPPAPEEEID
-236 SEWQPELGY
+236 SWQRLQ
-245 LDGLTGP
+245 TGMWISD
-252 PTPEKAPEKAPEWQL
+252 AV
-267 LKMGAYTS
+267 
-275 LPQDLAPLF
+275 DLSTLA
-284 RGERKPKLSEMN
+284 RRERKPKLSEMT
-296 LGELIRERDER
+296 LPQLLQKRKELETRGV
-307 ESQGISAM
+307 SVV
-315 PVRVQ
+315 PVRIQ

-348 ETSIGI
+348 ETSIGM
-354 AIALGLVMVYYAFII
+354 AIALVLVMVYYAFII

-377 EHLQPHLILWIPNFL
+377 EHLHPHLILWVPNFL
-392 FQMVGAVLLHRANR
+392 FEILGGILLYRANR

>member
-41 VSRQVTLG
+41 VSRQVTMA
-49 LVAKAI
+49 LVVKAI

-65 VLPFAMLTSVLLVFG
+65 VLPFGMLTAVLLVFG

-110 GLCGLCALFN
+110 ALCGLCAAFN

-125 ECRNAYKNLIFQ
+125 KCRDAYKDLVYQ
-137 FGARTMTTLITE
+137 FGARTVATLITE

-160 LYIRKKNGEELEDI
+160 LYIRKKDGDVLRDV
-174 RIYNLKTNEITE
+174 RLYMLQTNEITQ
-186 RVSAAAGRILFDPQ
+186 RISAQAGHIVVDESKNTIAFDL
-200 KQTIS
+200 TNVV
-205 FELSDVLLEHRYE
+205 FEAR
-218 ADPKDEE
+218 EE
-225 NLIGPPAPEKA
+225 IDAELQQQLIGPPLPE
-236 SEWQPELGY
+236 EP
-245 LDGLTGP
+245 
-252 PTPEKAPEKAPEWQL
+252 PEWHALQTGNL
-267 LKMGAYTS
+267 TTDAV
-275 LPQDLAPLF
+275 DLAALA
-284 RGERKPKLSEMN
+284 RKQRKPKLTEMT
-296 LGELIRERDER
+296 LPELLQERHKR
-307 ESQGISAM
+307 AVQGISVM

-320 IHRQLAFSFACFA
+320 IHRQFSFSFACFA

-339 PLAIQAHRR
+339 PLAIRAHRR
-348 ETSIGI
+348 ETSIGV
-354 AIALGLVMVYYAFII
+354 AIALVLVMVYYSFII
-369 VGDALETK
+369 IGDALETR
-377 EHLQPHLILWIPNFL
+377 ENLNPHLIVWIPNFL
-392 FQMVGAVLLHRANR
+392 FQALGAALLYRANR